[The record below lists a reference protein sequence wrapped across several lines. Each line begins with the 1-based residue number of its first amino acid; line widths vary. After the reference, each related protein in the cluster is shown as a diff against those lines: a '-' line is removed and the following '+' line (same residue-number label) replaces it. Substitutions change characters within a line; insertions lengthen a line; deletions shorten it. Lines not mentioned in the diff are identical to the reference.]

1 MRGCVIAG
9 VILVLVLAAV
19 VLNSFY
25 VRRTVDILA
34 KAAEA
39 LPEIPDPVQ
48 TPLEIARIGEMLE
61 TQEAFLEITVSS
73 NTIVRVAEAL
83 TAMEA
88 AARAENLTQY
98 VGIRAVLVGLIR
110 DIGRSEKLSMDNIL

>member
-1 MRGCVIAG
+1 M
-9 VILVLVLAAV
+9 VLVLAAV

-73 NTIVRVAEAL
+73 NTIGRVAEAL
-83 TAMEA
+83 TAMEV
-88 AARAENLTQY
+88 AARTGNLTQY

>member
-1 MRGCVIAG
+1 M
-9 VILVLVLAAV
+9 VLVLAAV

-61 TQEAFLEITVSS
+61 TQEAFLEITVPS
-73 NTIVRVAEAL
+73 NTIGRVAEAL

-88 AARAENLTQY
+88 AAQTENLTQY